1 MTISNQAEEH
11 FRQAF
16 DLIRKMPKGKERDD
30 LIDRVLTFCL
40 KISGFKDG
48 QTLRV
53 NYEKE
58 IPK

>member
-1 MTISNQAEEH
+1 
-11 FRQAF
+11 
-16 DLIRKMPKGKERDD
+16 MPKGKERDD